1 MLNIYKIYRDK
12 AGAEGS
18 AGGSG
23 TGGATG
29 GDKGGQGGDAGGSG
43 GAGNGGNNSGDPGV
57 VTDPLLGDAGGSGK
71 GAGAGGGGSGGDKGG
86 SQGAGGDKSGD
97 AGGGAGQVV
106 IPQNWKEALPEEL
119 RGEASLTN
127 VADVPTL
134 VKNYINAQKMIG
146 ADKVAIPGKHASEN
160 DWREVQH
167 KLGLPRDSKEYVVE
181 LEKDS
186 KLDKDFFEK
195 FKGKA
200 YEFGVMPAQA
210 KKMAEWFDKLN
221 QEVLSD
227 SDKSAKQNVINEMN
241 GLKKEWGNNYDQNIL
256 RARAAV
262 LEFADQNTQ
271 KFIKEAGLTTN
282 PHFIKLM
289 TKVGETMSEDSLKRH
304 VSSTTSVNE
313 LSPGQANEKIAE
325 IKANSKHP
333 YWNPEHENH
342 LAAKK
347 EMNQLFE
354 WANPR
359 KTS

>member
-12 AGAEGS
+12 AGEGGS
-18 AGGSG
+18 AGGTGSSG
-23 TGGATG
+23 TAG
-29 GDKGGQGGDAGGSG
+29 GDKGGGSGDAGGSG
-43 GAGNGGNNSGDPGV
+43 GAGSGGNNSGDKEV
-57 VTDPLLGDAGGSGK
+57 VTDPLLGDAGGGGK
-71 GAGAGGGGSGGDKGG
+71 GTGVGGGSGGGDKGG

-106 IPQNWKEALPEEL
+106 IPQNWKEALPEEI

-127 VADVPTL
+127 VPDVPTL

-160 DWREVQH
+160 DWKEVYY
-167 KLGLPRDSKEYVVE
+167 KLGLPRDSKEYNVE
-181 LEKDS
+181 LDPKTN
-186 KLDKDFFEK
+186 LDKDFVET

-200 YEFGVMPAQA
+200 HEIGLMPNQA
-210 KKMAEWFDKLN
+210 KKMAEWFGKIN
-221 QEVLSD
+221 TEVNAEAD
-227 SDKSAKQNVINEMN
+227 KQNRQAVINQMN
-241 GLKKEWGNNYDQNIL
+241 GLKKEWGNDYEQNII
-256 RARAAV
+256 RARAAIM
-262 LEFADQNTQ
+262 EFADDGMK
-271 KFIKEAGLTTN
+271 KFIKDAGLTTN
-282 PHFIKLM
+282 PAFIKLM
-289 TKVGETMSEDSLKRH
+289 TKVGETLSEDTLKSH
-304 VSSTTSVNE
+304 SVSQNANE
-313 LSPGQANEKIAE
+313 LSPAQANEKIAE
-325 IKANSKHP
+325 IKANAKHP